1 MAINRV
7 GIKDFM
13 AFKGDFACN
22 FRPGVNIFIGGNGT
36 GKTTLLKCLYIA
48 MEVFNTQKRIEQNQ
62 KHNFAGDYFLNL
74 DAESYSFT
82 CCNPDVDWRKGA
94 GQIEKYVHCTVDD
107 ANSVKSGNHIFI
119 PAKDIL
125 EHSKGLLALNNKR
138 EIPFDQTYI
147 DILSNAEI
155 GETHTATPN
164 ASKALDAIKK
174 VIGGEV
180 LYENDTFYIVSEKG
194 KTPFSLEAS
203 GYRKLGLLWK
213 LLRNGLLEKG
223 SALFWDE
230 PENSLNPEII
240 PVLVDVLF
248 ELRRGG
254 VQVFIATHSYS
265 LARWF
270 DVKRS
275 ENSSGEIMFYN
286 LSKSSNGGI
295 ECVSAPEYAKLPES
309 VLDAADEKLFK
320 AVVASAMG
328 VQGVE

>member
-7 GIKDFM
+7 EIKDFL
-13 AFKGDFACN
+13 AFQGNFACDFCPN
-22 FRPGVNIFIGGNGT
+22 VNVFIGGNGT
-36 GKTTLLKCLYIA
+36 GKTTLLKCQYIA
-48 MEVFNTQKRIEQNQ
+48 VEVFNAQKRTEQDP
-62 KHNFAGDYFLNL
+62 KHNSAGDYFLNFN
-74 DAESYSFT
+74 AKNYSFT
-82 CCNPDVDWRKGA
+82 YGSSSDDQKKIQA
-94 GQIEKYVHCTVDD
+94 EKYVHCTVDD
-107 ANSVKSGNHIFI
+107 ANFIKSSNHIFI

-155 GETHTATPN
+155 GETRAITSN
-164 ASKALDAIKK
+164 AAKVLDAIKK

-180 LYENDTFYIVSEKG
+180 LYENDTFYIVSEIG

-213 LLRNGLLEKG
+213 LLRNGLLERG
-223 SALFWDE
+223 SVLFWDE
-230 PENSLNPEII
+230 PENSLNPDIM
-240 PVLVDVLF
+240 PVLADVLL
-248 ELRRGG
+248 ELARGG

-270 DVKRS
+270 DVKRN
-275 ENSSGEIMFYN
+275 EESSGAVMFYN

-295 ECVSAPEYAKLPES
+295 ECVSALEYTKLPKS
-309 VLDAADEKLFK
+309 ILDAADESLFK

-328 VQGVE
+328 VREHE